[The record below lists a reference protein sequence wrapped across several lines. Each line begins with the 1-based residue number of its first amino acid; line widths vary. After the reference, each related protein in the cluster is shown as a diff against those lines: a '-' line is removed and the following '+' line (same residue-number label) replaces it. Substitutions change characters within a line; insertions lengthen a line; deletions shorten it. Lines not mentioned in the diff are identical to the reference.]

1 MKEMIKQA
9 LNRILAN
16 VYPLSYSP
24 RIISLSL
31 PSHQAYPQVCLLAS
45 TDYRFFNSFRRNPIY
60 NKALEHVTIRQG
72 SEYLREIT
80 KDPQV
85 FNKMED
91 FKENDAYGNPR
102 TFDYPQVGRISPTT
116 LRYAKV
122 LADLKRIFRSLDGL
136 SICEIGGGYGG
147 QCRIINA
154 FFQPASYCLVDIK
167 PALMLAQRFLDHF
180 TIRSTLSFKTMNEL
194 ERKSYDLVLSN
205 YAITELP
212 RSIQEVYFEKIIFPS
227 RMGYITYNEI
237 SSPECRSYKRDEIL
251 RMIPHSEDEEEVPL
265 THPKNC
271 IIHWGSHA

>member
-1 MKEMIKQA
+1 MKKLIRQVV
-9 LNRILAN
+9 NRVFARFI
-16 VYPLSYSP
+16 PLSYSP

-31 PSHQAYPQVCLLAS
+31 PSPQAYPQFCLLAS

-60 NKALEHVTIRQG
+60 NKALEHVSRREG
-72 SEYLREIT
+72 SEYLREIM
-80 KDPQV
+80 KDPLV
-85 FNKMED
+85 LSRMED
-91 FKENDAYGNPR
+91 LKQNDAYGNPR

-147 QCRIINA
+147 QCRIINI
-154 FFQPASYCLVDIK
+154 FFQPASYCLVDIQ

-180 TIRSTLSFKTMNEL
+180 TIPSTLSFKTMNEL
-194 ERKSYDLVLSN
+194 ERKGYDLVLSN

-212 RSIQEVYFEKIIFPS
+212 RPMQEVYFEKVILPS

-251 RMIPHSEDEEEVPL
+251 RRIPYSEVEEEVPL
-265 THPKNC
+265 THPGNC